1 MTMTKRSPLA
11 LAVLALL
18 VEMPMHPYRMQQ
30 LITARGMDKVV
41 NVSQRASLYS
51 TIDRL
56 TRDGLIR
63 VAEVERDG
71 SRPERSVY
79 EISDAGR
86 AAARAW
92 LTDMLSVPKRGFPEF
107 HAALAHVPVLEPE
120 ELASLLR
127 TRREAVGVEVADLQA
142 EMAAAAGFLPRVVLL
157 DAELI
162 VRTRTTELEFLDD
175 VLASLDSGDM
185 RWSRESLAALS
196 QANEQH
202 HR

>member
-1 MTMTKRSPLA
+1 MTKRSPLA

-18 VEMPMHPYRMQQ
+18 LERPMHPYRMQQ
-30 LITARGMDKVV
+30 LITLRGKDRVI

-51 TIDRL
+51 TIERL
-56 TRDGLIR
+56 ARDGLIR

-86 AAARAW
+86 VAAREW

-107 HAALAHVPVLEPE
+107 HAALAHAPVLEPG
-120 ELASLLR
+120 ELAGLLR
-127 TRREAVGVEVADLQA
+127 TRRDAVAAEVYELQGELDA
-142 EMAAAAGFLPRVVLL
+142 VAGFLPRVVLL

-162 VRTRTTELEFLDD
+162 ARARTMELEFLDEI
-175 VLASLDSGDM
+175 LAGLDSGAM
-185 RWSRESLAALS
+185 TWSRESLAALS
-196 QANEQH
+196 EANEH
-202 HR
+202 HG

>member
-1 MTMTKRSPLA
+1 MTKRSPLA

-18 VEMPMHPYRMQQ
+18 LEEPMHPYRMQQ
-30 LITARGMDKVV
+30 LITLRGKDRVV

-51 TIDRL
+51 TIERL

-86 AAARAW
+86 AAAHGW
-92 LTDMLSVPKRGFPEF
+92 LTEMLSVPRHGFPEF
-107 HAALAHVPVLEPE
+107 HAALAHVPVLEPV
-120 ELASLLR
+120 ELAQLLR
-127 TRREAVGVEVADLQA
+127 TRRAALAA
-142 EMAAAAGFLPRVVLL
+142 ELSELEGELAGIAGFLPRVVLL

-162 VRTRTTELEFLDD
+162 VRTRVTELAFLDD
-175 VLASLDSGDM
+175 VLAELDSGAM
-185 RWSRESLAALS
+185 TWSQESLAELS
-196 QANEQH
+196 KANEPH
-202 HR
+202 P

>member
-1 MTMTKRSPLA
+1 MTKRSPLA

-18 VEMPMHPYRMQQ
+18 MEMPMHPYRMQQ
-30 LITARGMDKVV
+30 LITLRGQDKVV

-51 TIDRL
+51 TIERL

-86 AAARAW
+86 DTAHSW
-92 LTDMLSVPKRGFPEF
+92 LTNMLSVPKRGFPEF
-107 HAALAHVPVLEPE
+107 HAALAHAPVLEPG
-120 ELASLLR
+120 ELAGLLH
-127 TRREAVGVEVADLQA
+127 TRRTAVAAEVAQLQA
-142 EMAAAAGFLPRVVLL
+142 EMASVAGFLPRVVLL

-175 VLASLDSGDM
+175 VLAGLGSGTM
-185 RWSRESLAALS
+185 TWSRDSLAELA
-196 QANEQH
+196 QANEPH
-202 HR
+202 P

>member
-1 MTMTKRSPLA
+1 MTKRSSLA

-18 VEMPMHPYRMQQ
+18 METPMHPYRMQQ

-63 VAEVERDG
+63 VAEVERYG

-86 AAARAW
+86 VTARAW
-92 LTDMLSVPKRGFPEF
+92 LADMLSVPKRAFPEF
-107 HAALAHVPVLEPE
+107 HAALAHVPVLEPD
-120 ELASLLR
+120 ELAGLLR
-127 TRREAVGVEVADLQA
+127 TRRDAVAVEVAELQE
-142 EMAAAAGFLPRVVLL
+142 EMAVVAGFLPRVVLL
-157 DAELI
+157 DAELM
-162 VRTRTTELEFLDD
+162 VRTRTTELEFVDE
-175 VLASLDSGDM
+175 VLASLGSGTM
-185 RWSRESLAALS
+185 TWSRESLAALS
-196 QANEQH
+196 PANEPH
-202 HR
+202 HH

>member
-18 VEMPMHPYRMQQ
+18 MEMPMHPYRMQQ
-30 LITARGMDKVV
+30 LITARGKDKVV

-51 TIDRL
+51 TIERL
-56 TRDGLIR
+56 NRDGLIR

-86 AAARAW
+86 AAARGW
-92 LTDMLSVPKRGFPEF
+92 LTEMLSVTNHGFPAF
-107 HAALAHVPVLEPE
+107 PAALAHAPVLEPD
-120 ELASLLR
+120 ELAPLLR
-127 TRREAVGVEVADLQA
+127 TRREAVAA
-142 EMAAAAGFLPRVVLL
+142 EAAALRDELAAATGILPRVVML

-162 VRTRTTELEFLDD
+162 VRTRETELAFLDD
-175 VLASLDSGDM
+175 VLAGLDSGDM
-185 RWSRESLAALS
+185 AWNRASLAALP
-196 QANEQH
+196 QGIEPH

>member
-1 MTMTKRSPLA
+1 MTKRSPLA

-18 VEMPMHPYRMQQ
+18 MEMPMHPYRMQQ
-30 LITARGMDKVV
+30 LITLRGKDKVV

-51 TIDRL
+51 TIERL

-86 AAARAW
+86 ATARNW

-107 HAALAHVPVLEPE
+107 HAALAHAPVLEPE
-120 ELASLLR
+120 ELAGLLR
-127 TRREAVGVEVADLQA
+127 TRRDAVAVEASELQA
-142 EMAAAAGFLPRVVLL
+142 ELSAVSAFLPRVVLL

-162 VRTRTTELEFLDD
+162 VRTRATELHFLED
-175 VLASLDSGDM
+175 VLSSLDSGTM
-185 RWSRESLAALS
+185 SWSRESLAALS
-196 QANEQH
+196 HANEH
-202 HR
+202 SL